1 MKADFKRFL
10 NLHTLQGKMFVI
22 ILAVALLVMALSLTL
37 CCYLCVDAVE
47 ELTAGYMINYIQF
60 ADETLSEKLDNAIMT
75 SLAVTAD
82 QEIVQETIQS
92 SAALASY
99 RWFQQYKPTVSL
111 LNGVI
116 EVFCSYNTEDRHHK
130 LCCNQRMFLRALKC
144 DTSDVVRNCHADH
157 AKQCLR
163 ISSDTFSVQLSV
175 FEDDC
180 RESILLFL

>member
-47 ELTAGYMINYIQF
+47 ELTAGYMTNYIRF
-60 ADETLSEKLDNAIMT
+60 ADETLSEKLDNAVMT
-75 SLAVTAD
+75 SLTVTAD
-82 QEIVQETIQS
+82 QEIVHETIQS

-116 EVFCSYNTEDRHHK
+116 SDKPYDR
-130 LCCNQRMFLRALKC
+130 RA
-144 DTSDVVRNCHADH
+144 RAARRAH
-157 AKQCLR
+157 
-163 ISSDTFSVQLSV
+163 LSV
-175 FEDDC
+175 DRGRAARHGATGRLVFAHGRVRIHAGGLPE
-180 RESILLFL
+180 